1 MAKKETI
8 YGRREPRIFTPSR
21 APLEP
26 RSPET
31 EARTAG
37 YDVIDFANQVLGI
50 RLYPWQEW
58 LLIHALELN
67 PEGGFRFRT
76 ILVLVARQN
85 GKTMLS
91 RVIALWFL
99 YVYGYKLILGTAQD
113 LDTAEETWEAAVD
126 FVDPDGDESIPQLA
140 EQVKKI
146 WRVNG
151 KKAIL
156 LKNGARY
163 KVKASSK
170 GSGRGLSG
178 DLILLDELREHHDWK
193 AWSAITKT
201 TIARDDA
208 LIWCMSNAGDVD
220 SVVLAELRK
229 LAHEA
234 LGDPDG
240 IIAGENAVLTFDT
253 TPRTV
258 EVVDGVE
265 EEVEEFDA
273 VDDVETLAI
282 FEWSAPPEAKKTD
295 IQYYSWSNPS
305 VGYHFKFK
313 NLLAAARTDPDD
325 VFRTE
330 CLCQWVQSSRIG
342 PFPVGSWEAGVSTDV
357 DIAADS
363 ELVWCVDMA
372 HDRSAVYVAVAG
384 FRDDS
389 APQVEVAAMLPSAD
403 FVPQWFE
410 ARAGIGKLY
419 PTMQVVAQ
427 AKGAPVTSLLDRLG
441 EIEGVEI
448 IPWQGPDLGAACGQF
463 FDAVKASLWGSD
475 TNTEVLFDTDIEPVK
490 VWHRP
495 QPVLDKPAQSAV
507 TKPLGEAWVWDRA
520 KSPYDA
526 APLMAVTGAL
536 WGLMKS
542 AGEDTR
548 SVYEDGGLMFV

>member
-8 YGRREPRIFTPSR
+8 YGRREPRIFTPPR

-31 EARTAG
+31 EVRTAG

-76 ILVLVARQN
+76 IVVLVARQN

-91 RVIALWFL
+91 RVVALWFL
-99 YVYGYKLILGTAQD
+99 YVYGYMLVLGTAQD
-113 LDTAEETWEAAVD
+113 LDTAEETWEAAVE

-208 LIWCMSNAGDVD
+208 LVWCMSNAGDVD

-253 TPRTV
+253 TPHTV
-258 EVVDGVE
+258 DSVDGVD

-295 IQYYSWSNPS
+295 VKYYSWSNPS

-363 ELVWCVDMA
+363 KLVWCIDMA

-384 FRDDS
+384 FRDDG

-403 FVPQWFE
+403 FVPQWFKD
-410 ARAGIGKLY
+410 RAGSRY
-419 PTMQVVAQ
+419 PLMRVMAQ
-427 AKGAPVTSLLDRLG
+427 SRGAPVTSLLDELRL
-441 EIEGVEI
+441 IDNVEVL
-448 IPWQGPDLGAACGQF
+448 PWQGANLGAACGKF
-463 FDAVKASLWGSD
+463 FDAVKAALPDSD
-475 TNTEVLFDTDIEPVK
+475 LDTDSINERMM

-507 TKPLGEAWVWDRA
+507 TKPLGEAWVWDRV

-526 APLMAVTGAL
+526 APLMAVTGAFYGL
-536 WGLMKS
+536 VRSGYEDTGSAYEDAGLM
-542 AGEDTR
+542 T
-548 SVYEDGGLMFV
+548 V